1 MEWGGPPTSGLHTH
15 RQVLCTDK
23 THTYTSILTFIHSCM
38 HAHTHTH
45 KVSADFI
52 IMGLE
57 PRSHQGCF
65 LSDSYLTLQ
74 PSWEYLVFFLRRKL
88 EKVKSK
94 I

>member
-1 MEWGGPPTSGLHTH
+1 MEWGDRPPLASTHTGKYFAQTRHTH
-15 RQVLCTDK
+15 VHK
-23 THTYTSILTFIHSCM
+23 HTHIHTFL
-38 HAHTHTH
+38 HARTHTH

-88 EKVKSK
+88 AKVKSK